1 MLSKKM
7 KIPYKV
13 YHLMYVSK
21 LSCKCKRKEKKR
33 KKRKRKQILEKQIK
47 VKTKENKRKYIIYTI
62 TYLLVN
68 GTKNLTRSKY

>member
-33 KKRKRKQILEKQIK
+33 KKKKKKTNIRKTNKS
-47 VKTKENKRKYIIYTI
+47 ENKRKYIIYTI

>member
-21 LSCKCKRKEKKR
+21 LSCKCKRKEKKKKKKKKKTNIR
-33 KKRKRKQILEKQIK
+33 KTNKS
-47 VKTKENKRKYIIYTI
+47 ENKRK
-62 TYLLVN
+62 
-68 GTKNLTRSKY
+68 